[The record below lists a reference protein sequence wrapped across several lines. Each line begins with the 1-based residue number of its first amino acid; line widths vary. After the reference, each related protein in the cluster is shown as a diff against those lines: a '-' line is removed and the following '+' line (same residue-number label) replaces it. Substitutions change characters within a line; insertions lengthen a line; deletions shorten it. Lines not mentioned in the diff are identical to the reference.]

1 MGAYVEGTPHLSEDL
16 LERPFAGFNLAT
28 EHLPSFGTTAMTIK
42 EDMSCVL
49 QEDCAI
55 KIYERSSFSSGG
67 RRRKTKAGLGSM
79 RLDQKRED
87 PLH

>member
-1 MGAYVEGTPHLSEDL
+1 MGAYIEGTPHLSEDL
-16 LERPFAGFNLAT
+16 LERPFAGFDLPT
-28 EHLPSFGTTAMTIK
+28 EHLTSFGTTAMTIK

-55 KIYERSSFSSGG
+55 EIYKISSSSSGG
-67 RRRKTKAGLGSM
+67 RRGEAKVGLGLM